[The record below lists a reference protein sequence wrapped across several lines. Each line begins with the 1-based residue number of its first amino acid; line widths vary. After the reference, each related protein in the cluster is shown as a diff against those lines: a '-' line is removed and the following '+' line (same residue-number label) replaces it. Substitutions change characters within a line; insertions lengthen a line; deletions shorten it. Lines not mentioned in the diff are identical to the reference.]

1 MNDPPIIHEVAPGPR
16 VRKCATQ
23 GAKMNFCSLVNL
35 GLIGWA
41 EAYELQERVVAV
53 RKAGTL
59 GDVLLLCEH
68 PHTVTLGRNGK
79 PQHLL
84 ASEAVLRQ
92 KGVAFHHTNRG
103 GDITYHGPGQL
114 VGYPILNLA
123 AIRRDIGWYM
133 RMLEEAMIR
142 TSAEFGVTAVREA
155 GKTGIWVANAL
166 GVKTSAAPEKLAAL
180 GVHLSRWVTSHGFAY
195 NVSTDLRYFD
205 LMVPCGIADRK
216 ATSLEK
222 LLDRTIAVC
231 EVAAPLAKHLGAV
244 LSLEM
249 QAVPRVQFLEAL
261 QRAERSTRTSAP
273 NQTSAAE
280 PAPEPALEHVRSDA

>member
-1 MNDPPIIHEVAPGPR
+1 MQVAK
-16 VRKCATQ
+16 VNSCAV
-23 GAKMNFCSLVNL
+23 VNL
-35 GLIGWA
+35 GFIGWA
-41 EAYELQERVVAV
+41 EAYALQERLVAA
-53 RKAGTL
+53 RKAGAI

-68 PHTVTLGRNGK
+68 PHTITLGRNGK
-79 PQHLL
+79 QQHLL

-133 RMLEEAMIR
+133 RMLEEAMICV
-142 TSAEFGVTAVREA
+142 SAGFGITAVREP
-155 GKTGIWVANAL
+155 GKTGIWVASPPGAKA
-166 GVKTSAAPEKLAAL
+166 VPPPEKLAAL

-222 LLDRTIAVC
+222 LLDRTIAVS
-231 EVAAPLAKHLGAV
+231 EVASPLAKHLGAV
-244 LSLEM
+244 LNLEM
-249 QAVPRVQFLEAL
+249 QALPRVQFLETLRQSEQNA
-261 QRAERSTRTSAP
+261 
-273 NQTSAAE
+273 QTSPPNETPAVEPAAE
-280 PAPEPALEHVRSDA
+280 PDLEHVRSDA